1 MVVILFY
8 MPTKCI
14 LARTDELLLGSIVED
29 LLIQGDDLELT
40 EIIGK
45 SKNEVIDAIDRLHP
59 DVLVLCR
66 KTHDTITSN
75 FMQLL
80 QDYPDLLIITV
91 STDDN
96 YMHIYGKQKVLITQ
110 SSDILSVIQS
120 H

>member
-1 MVVILFY
+1 

-14 LARTDELLLGSIVED
+14 LACADELLLGSIVEG
-29 LLIQGDDLELT
+29 LLTQRDGLELI

-45 SKNEVIDAIDRLHP
+45 SKKEVVDAIDRLHP
-59 DVLVLCR
+59 DVLLLCH
-66 KTHDTITSN
+66 KTHDTIPSN

-80 QDYPDLLIITV
+80 QDYPDLLIVTV

-96 YMHIYGKQKVLITQ
+96 YMHIYGKQLVLITP
-110 SSDILSVIQS
+110 STDLISVIQD